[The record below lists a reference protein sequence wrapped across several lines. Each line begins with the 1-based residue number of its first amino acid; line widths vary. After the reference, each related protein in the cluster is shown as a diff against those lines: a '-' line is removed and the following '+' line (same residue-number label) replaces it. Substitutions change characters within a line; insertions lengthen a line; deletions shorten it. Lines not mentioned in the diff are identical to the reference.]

1 MFGRV
6 LWVSHLV
13 ILVVVLARVVLALD
27 AFWIIL
33 VAVLHCFAL
42 LVDYV
47 DPSLDPRGPTPTSA
61 ARRLRPSSRHWMG
74 S

>member
-1 MFGRV
+1 MFERI
-6 LWVSHLV
+6 LWVSRLV
-13 ILVVVLARVVLALD
+13 ILVAVLADVVLALD
-27 AFWIIL
+27 AFWITL

-47 DPSLDPRGPTPTSA
+47 DPSLDPRPIPTSA
-61 ARRLRPSSRHWMG
+61 ARRLRPSSSHWMG